1 MAKQEV
7 NSTGAPPPS
16 GAYSQGIRAGDF
28 LFLSGQYPRYLFR
41 LMLLELLVF
50 ELVSAL
56 GNSDGDIVD
65 QSFEAQVRQTLANL
79 TAVAAESGR
88 SLKNAVRVGVYLHDI
103 STFEEMDAIYRDSF
117 PEPRPARTTIETPL
131 PGFGI
136 EIDAVIYLGD

>member
-28 LFLSGQYPRYLFR
+28 LFLSGQGPFD
-41 LMLLELLVF
+41 
-50 ELVSAL
+50 
-56 GNSDGDIVD
+56 SDGDIVD

-79 TAVAAESGR
+79 AAVA
-88 SLKNAVRVGVYLHDI
+88 AVRVGVYLHDI